1 MTNISKRLEQVV
13 SSAQQRLIEKHQI
26 LPVKVA
32 EGILVGDVLIVSDG
46 IVKHL
51 RYNNTYLYKD
61 IYLNAAAIRL
71 ANMLAVNKQSIHAGN
86 LYRADQEYGRWFHD
100 SQLLRAQYQKATNN
114 QDYDRA
120 DMLWARYCESRDR
133 AVNAKN
139 IVQRLASF

>member
-32 EGILVGDVLIVSDG
+32 EGILVGDVLIVSEG

-71 ANMLAVNKQSIHAGN
+71 ANMLAVNKQSIHADN
-86 LYRADQEYGRWFHD
+86 LYRADQDYGRWYHD

-120 DMLWARYCESRDR
+120 DTLWARYCESRDR
-133 AVNAKN
+133 AVTAKN

>member
-32 EGILVGDVLIVSDG
+32 EGILVGDVLIVSEG

-51 RYNNTYLYKD
+51 KYNNTYLYKD

-71 ANMLAVNKQSIHAGN
+71 ANMLAVNKLSIHADK
-86 LYRADQEYGRWFHD
+86 LYRADQEYGRWYHD

-114 QDYDRA
+114 QDYNRA
-120 DMLWARYCESRDR
+120 DTLWARYCESRDR

-139 IVQRLASF
+139 IVQRLACF